1 MGLRLV
7 PLDDEPGMRT
17 RSKFCSRQCLHPV
30 GTTDAKL
37 RESDSRPALKAGDTV
52 SLMTVLFGIK
62 SSTL

>member
-1 MGLRLV
+1 MVLRYGNL
-7 PLDDEPGMRT
+7 PKTTQASMCAT
-17 RSKFCSRQCLHPV
+17 T

-62 SSTL
+62 SSTV